1 MITSKL
7 YFYFCREQ
15 NVDRPITTTRT
26 TTTTTERRTTST
38 TQSPLPEDDIKV
50 KPFPLPAE
58 DQRHEEG
65 NEQPNEPDEDED
77 DRVSDTKD
85 DSEDD
90 SKNSDTEV
98 DDEEETTATEVST
111 AMVRAATTLM
121 PTEDSTD
128 GKTLELEGNDSTTQT
143 MYRR

>member
-1 MITSKL
+1 M
-7 YFYFCREQ
+7 
-15 NVDRPITTTRT
+15 
-26 TTTTTERRTTST
+26 
-38 TQSPLPEDDIKV
+38 PEDDIKA

-58 DQRHEEG
+58 DQGHEERDEQV

-77 DRVSDTKD
+77 DQVSDTDD

-90 SKNSDTEV
+90 SENSDTEV
-98 DDEEETTATEVST
+98 DDEEETTAAEVST
-111 AMVRAATTLM
+111 ATVGAATTLI

-128 GKTLELEGNDSTTQT
+128 GKALEWEGNDSTTQT

>member
-15 NVDRPITTTRT
+15 TVDRPITTR
-26 TTTTTERRTTST
+26 TTTTERRTTST
-38 TQSPLPEDDIKV
+38 TQSPLPEDDIKA

-58 DQRHEEG
+58 DQGHKEG

-77 DRVSDTKD
+77 DRVSDTED

-111 AMVRAATTLM
+111 ATVGAATTLM

-128 GKTLELEGNDSTTQT
+128 GKALELEGNDSTTQM